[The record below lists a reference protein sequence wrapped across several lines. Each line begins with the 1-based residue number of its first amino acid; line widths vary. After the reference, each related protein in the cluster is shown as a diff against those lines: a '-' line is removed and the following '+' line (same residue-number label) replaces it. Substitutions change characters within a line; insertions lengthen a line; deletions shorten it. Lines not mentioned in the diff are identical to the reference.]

1 MALPAKVKQ
10 SIPQLL
16 PKEVA
21 MQGFVDSFLTTL
33 GAYLPSVLGA
43 LLIFVVGWLFA
54 VAVKKGVAR
63 ILARIGLDDRISDK
77 SHEPLKVE
85 KLLTG
90 LVYYLILLFVLLLT
104 LEALG
109 VMGVLDPVMS
119 LFDGFL
125 RVLPNL
131 VAATLIGVAGFVLA
145 KILAN
150 SVLIAAKGLDKVA
163 AKAGFTERINLA
175 RLLSQIVFVVVFVP
189 VLISALS
196 ALRIEAISLP
206 ATEML
211 GTLLAAVP
219 DILAALLIL
228 AVAYV
233 LGRFVT
239 NLIADLLQS
248 MGADSWPEKMG
259 AGALFGTQ
267 SRFSRCCAHIA
278 FFFIMLG
285 ASVSAAEKLGILL
298 LAAVLNSLMTFAGQ
312 ILLGLVVLLIGNF
325 LANLAYRT
333 LSRTPDRTI
342 LAEIVRV
349 ALLALVLAM
358 GLKAMG
364 IADEIIDLAFG
375 LALGGIAVAFA
386 LSFGLGGREAAGRH
400 MDYWLERL
408 RSKKGGNEP

>member
-1 MALPAKVKQ
+1 
-10 SIPQLL
+10 
-16 PKEVA
+16 

-54 VAVKKGVAR
+54 VAVKKCVAG
-63 ILARIGLDDRISDK
+63 ILGRIGLDDRISDK
-77 SHEPLKVE
+77 SHEPLQVE

-109 VMGVLDPVMS
+109 VRGVLDPVMS

-125 RVLPNL
+125 GVLPNL

-150 SVLIAAKGLDKVA
+150 SVLIAAKGLDKMA
-163 AKAGFTERINLA
+163 SKAGLTERINLA

-196 ALRIEAISLP
+196 ALRIEAIALP

-211 GTLLAAVP
+211 ATLLAAVP

-228 AVAYV
+228 AVAYI

-239 NLIADLLQS
+239 NLIADILQS

-298 LAAVLNSLMTFAGQ
+298 LAAVLSNLMTFAGQ
-312 ILLGLVVLLIGNF
+312 ILLGLVVLMIGNF

-400 MDYWLERL
+400 MEYWLERL
-408 RSKKGGNEP
+408 RSKDGGNKP